1 MSKKHIKVYRT
12 LNYIEQILILAS
24 AITGFI
30 WISAFSSFIGSSAV
44 GLNIYEIAA
53 GIKKFRS
60 IS

>member
-1 MSKKHIKVYRT
+1 MKVCRT